1 MSVERA
7 ILAGGCFWGMQ
18 DLIRKLPGIKST
30 RVGYTGG
37 DVANATYRNH
47 GTHAEAIE
55 IEFDNE
61 IISYRDILAYFFQ
74 IHDPSTIDRQGN
86 DRGPSY
92 RSEIFYL
99 NDGQQAAALQTIDEV
114 NATGLWPGPVV
125 TKVSKASEFWE
136 AEVEHQDYLQRI
148 PQGYTCHFPRADWV
162 LPGKF

>member
-55 IEFDNE
+55 IDPPCAL
-61 IISYRDILAYFFQ
+61 SYSDTRCF
-74 IHDPSTIDRQGN
+74 
-86 DRGPSY
+86 RGLS
-92 RSEIFYL
+92 RLS
-99 NDGQQAAALQTIDEV
+99 
-114 NATGLWPGPVV
+114 
-125 TKVSKASEFWE
+125 
-136 AEVEHQDYLQRI
+136 H
-148 PQGYTCHFPRADWV
+148 
-162 LPGKF
+162 